1 MGMCYLFYEG
11 EEWKLLII
19 IYNFRQELMVLK
31 KICVRVLRKGTRM
44 ALWIGKWEGWS
55 EGTLKG
61 DRKYECMDGTRM
73 TS

>member
-1 MGMCYLFYEG
+1 MGMYYLFYEG

-19 IYNFRQELMVLK
+19 IYNFRQELMVE
-31 KICVRVLRKGTRM
+31 ICVRVLREGIRM
-44 ALWIGKWEGWS
+44 ILWIGKWEGWS